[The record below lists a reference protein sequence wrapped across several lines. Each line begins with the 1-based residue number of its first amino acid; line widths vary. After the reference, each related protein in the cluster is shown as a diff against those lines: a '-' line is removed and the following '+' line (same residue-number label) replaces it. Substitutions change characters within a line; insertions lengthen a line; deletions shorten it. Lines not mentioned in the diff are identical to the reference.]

1 LKREAAFDRARRRV
15 TDVRRRWTAGRNCVD
30 GDPLRVDATMRWMRR
45 LFAAML
51 LVLLWVAPAA
61 PAAVRVPPGV
71 KLQRYAQGIP
81 NPSNLA
87 FDGHGRLWATSS
99 GVQAA
104 AADGVWMVP
113 RRGARPRQ
121 VVSGLFSALGL
132 TWHRRELYVS
142 HIVPHATFA
151 PRHTGRVVAY
161 SGFDGRRFARSRVVV
176 DGLPVGRHRVDSIV
190 AGPGGRLYLGIG
202 SESDHEPSSAALAG
216 TVVSFRPGGGGL
228 RVEARGLRNPY
239 GLAVAQGGRRLLVSE
254 HGRDDLGLH
263 SPPDELNL
271 VNLRGR
277 ARSYGFPGCWGQGG
291 APCRGTVGALARLA
305 PHSALG
311 AVVATRRFGRW
322 GPSAFVTRFG
332 STFRENPTG
341 GDVVRVPLA
350 RLGRRRTAPVHRF
363 ATGFGHQEPLGAALG
378 PGGALY
384 VSLWQSGRIVRLV
397 PKPPPHRAAAAAK
410 LTPPAT
416 LLRALA
422 ELLRDL
428 FTD

>member
-1 LKREAAFDRARRRV
+1 
-15 TDVRRRWTAGRNCVD
+15 
-30 GDPLRVDATMRWMRR
+30 MRSMRR
-45 LFAAML
+45 LPAIL
-51 LVLLWVAPAA
+51 VLVLLAAVPAA
-61 PAAVRVPPGV
+61 PTAAARVRVPAGV
-71 KLQRYAQGIP
+71 ELQRYTMGIP

-87 FDGHGRLWATSS
+87 FDGRGRLWATSA

-104 AADGVWMVP
+104 AADGVWLVP
-113 RRGARPRQ
+113 RRGARARQ

-151 PRHTGRVVAY
+151 SGHTGRVMAY

-202 SESDHEPSSAALAG
+202 SESDHEPSSAELAG

-239 GLAVAQGGRRLLVSE
+239 GLAVAPGGRRLLVSE

-263 SPPDELNL
+263 DPPDELNL
-271 VNLRGR
+271 VEPRGR
-277 ARSYGFPGCWGQGG
+277 ARWYGFPECWGQGG
-291 APCRGTVGALARLA
+291 APCRGAVAPLARLA
-305 PHSALG
+305 PHSAPG
-311 AVVATRRFGRW
+311 AVVVARRFGRW

-332 STFRENPTG
+332 STFRANPTG
-341 GDVVRVPLA
+341 GDVVRISLA
-350 RLGRRRTAPVHRF
+350 HLGRRRSAPVQRF
-363 ATGFGHQEPLGAALG
+363 ATGFGHQQPLGAALG

-384 VSLWQSGRIVRLV
+384 VSLWKSGRVVRLV
-397 PKPPPHRAAAAAK
+397 PRSSRPRSTGTGMAAPAA
-410 LTPPAT
+410 
-416 LLRALA
+416 LLEALVRLCRAL
-422 ELLRDL
+422 
-428 FTD
+428 F

>member
-1 LKREAAFDRARRRV
+1 
-15 TDVRRRWTAGRNCVD
+15 
-30 GDPLRVDATMRWMRR
+30 MRR
-45 LFAAML
+45 LFAVVL
-51 LVLLWVAPAA
+51 LVLLAAA
-61 PAAVRVPPGV
+61 PAAAARVRVPAGV
-71 KLQRYAQGIP
+71 ELQRYAKGIP

-87 FDGHGRLWATSS
+87 FDARGRLWATSA

-104 AADGVWMVP
+104 AADGVWIVP

-121 VVSGLFSALGL
+121 VLSGLFSALGL

-161 SGFDGRRFARSRVVV
+161 SGFDGRRFRRSRIVV

-202 SESDHEPSSAALAG
+202 SESDNEPSSAALAG

-239 GLAVAQGGRRLLVSE
+239 GLAVGVGGDGVRGRLLVSE

-263 SPPDELNL
+263 SPPDELN
-271 VNLRGR
+271 VVSPRGS
-277 ARSYGFPGCWGQGG
+277 ARWYGFPDCWGQGG
-291 APCRGTVGALARLA
+291 APCRGAVAPLARLA
-305 PHSALG
+305 PHSAPG
-311 AVVATRRFGRW
+311 AVVVARRFGRW

-341 GDVVRVPLA
+341 GDVVRVSLA
-350 RLGRRRTAPVHRF
+350 RLGRHRTAPVQRF

-384 VSLWQSGRIVRLV
+384 VGLWKSGRIVRLV
-397 PKPPPHRAAAAAK
+397 PREPPPRAAAARVA
-410 LTPPAT
+410 PPSA
-416 LLRALA
+416 LLQALA
-422 ELLRDL
+422 ELLRAL
-428 FTD
+428 FSS

>member
-1 LKREAAFDRARRRV
+1 MRPMGRVLAIVVFALLAAA
-15 TDVRRRWTAGRNCVD
+15 
-30 GDPLRVDATMRWMRR
+30 P
-45 LFAAML
+45 
-51 LVLLWVAPAA
+51 PAA
-61 PAAVRVPPGV
+61 AGVRVPAGV
-71 KLQRYAQGIP
+71 KLQRYAKGIP

-87 FDGHGRLWATSS
+87 FNARGRLWVTSA

-104 AADGVWMVP
+104 GADGVWLVP

-161 SGFDGRRFARSRVVV
+161 SGFDGRRFAHSRVVV

-216 TVVSFRPGGGGL
+216 SVVSFRPGGGGL

-239 GLAVAQGGRRLLVSE
+239 GLAVGVGGDGVRGRLLVSE

-271 VNLRGR
+271 VNPRGR
-277 ARSYGFPGCWGQGG
+277 PRSYGFPDCWGQGG
-291 APCRGTVGALARLA
+291 APCRGTVAPLARLA
-305 PHSALG
+305 PHSAPG
-311 AVVATRRFGRW
+311 AVAATRRFGRW

-332 STFRENPTG
+332 STFRENPTV
-341 GDVVRVPLA
+341 GDVVRVPL
-350 RLGRRRTAPVHRF
+350 G
-363 ATGFGHQEPLGAALG
+363 
-378 PGGALY
+378 
-384 VSLWQSGRIVRLV
+384 
-397 PKPPPHRAAAAAK
+397 
-410 LTPPAT
+410 
-416 LLRALA
+416 
-422 ELLRDL
+422 
-428 FTD
+428 

>member
-1 LKREAAFDRARRRV
+1 
-15 TDVRRRWTAGRNCVD
+15 
-30 GDPLRVDATMRWMRR
+30 MRLMRR
-45 LFAAML
+45 LPAIL
-51 LVLLWVAPAA
+51 VLVLLAPAPAA
-61 PAAVRVPPGV
+61 PAAAARVRVPAGV
-71 KLQRYAQGIP
+71 EVQRYARGIP

-87 FDGHGRLWATSS
+87 FDGRGRLWATSA

-132 TWHRRELYVS
+132 AWHRRKLYVS

-151 PRHTGRVVAY
+151 PRHTGRVIAY

-239 GLAVAQGGRRLLVSE
+239 GLAVVQGGRRLLVSE

-277 ARSYGFPGCWGQGG
+277 ARSYGFPDCWGQGG
-291 APCRGTVGALARLA
+291 APCRGTVGAVARLA
-305 PHSALG
+305 PHSAPG

-341 GDVVRVPLA
+341 GDVVRVSLA
-350 RLGRRRTAPVHRF
+350 RPGRRGTAPVQRF
-363 ATGFGHQEPLGAALG
+363 VTGFGHQEPLGAALG
-378 PGGALY
+378 PDGALY
-384 VSLWQSGRIVRLV
+384 VSLWRSGRVVRLV
-397 PKPPPHRAAAAAK
+397 PRPAAPAAAATGVA
-410 LTPPAT
+410 PAT
-416 LLRALA
+416 ALLRALA
-422 ELLRDL
+422 ELFRAL
-428 FTD
+428 FGRGGSAVPAAG

>member
-1 LKREAAFDRARRRV
+1 
-15 TDVRRRWTAGRNCVD
+15 
-30 GDPLRVDATMRWMRR
+30 MRSMRR
-45 LFAAML
+45 LPAIL
-51 LVLLWVAPAA
+51 VLVLLAAVPAA
-61 PAAVRVPPGV
+61 PTAAARVRVPAGV
-71 KLQRYAQGIP
+71 ELQRYTMGIP

-87 FDGHGRLWATSS
+87 FDGRGRLWATSA

-104 AADGVWMVP
+104 AADGVWLVP
-113 RRGARPRQ
+113 RRGALPRQ

-151 PRHTGRVVAY
+151 SGHTGRVMAY

-202 SESDHEPSSAALAG
+202 SESDHEPSSAELAG

-239 GLAVAQGGRRLLVSE
+239 GLAVAPGGRRLLVSE

-263 SPPDELNL
+263 DPPDELNL
-271 VNLRGR
+271 VEPRGR
-277 ARSYGFPGCWGQGG
+277 ARWYGFPECWGQGG
-291 APCRGTVGALARLA
+291 APCRGAVAPLARLA
-305 PHSALG
+305 PHSAPG
-311 AVVATRRFGRW
+311 AVVVARRFGRW

-332 STFRENPTG
+332 STFRANPTG
-341 GDVVRVPLA
+341 GDVVRISLA
-350 RLGRRRTAPVHRF
+350 HLGRRRSAPVQRF
-363 ATGFGHQEPLGAALG
+363 ATGFGHQQPLGAALG

-384 VSLWQSGRIVRLV
+384 VSLWKSGRVVRLV
-397 PKPPPHRAAAAAK
+397 PRSSRPRSTGTGMAAPAA
-410 LTPPAT
+410 
-416 LLRALA
+416 LLEALVRLCRAL
-422 ELLRDL
+422 
-428 FTD
+428 F

>member
-1 LKREAAFDRARRRV
+1 
-15 TDVRRRWTAGRNCVD
+15 
-30 GDPLRVDATMRWMRR
+30 MRQMRR
-45 LFAAML
+45 LL
-51 LVLLWVAPAA
+51 VVLLLALVTAAPPPAA
-61 PAAVRVPPGV
+61 ARVRVPAGV
-71 KLQRYAQGIP
+71 EMQRYAKGMP

-87 FDGHGRLWATSS
+87 FDARGRLWSTSA

-104 AADGVWMVP
+104 ASDGVWLVP

-142 HIVPHATFA
+142 HIVPRATFA

-161 SGFDGRRFARSRVVV
+161 SGFDGRRFSRSRVVV
-176 DGLPVGRHRVDSIV
+176 NGLPVGRHRVDSIV

-216 TVVSFRPGGGGL
+216 TVVSFRPDGGGL

-239 GLAVAQGGRRLLVSE
+239 GLAVAPGGRRLLVSE

-263 SPPDELNL
+263 RPPDELN
-271 VNLRGR
+271 VVDPRGR
-277 ARSYGFPGCWGQGG
+277 ARWYGFPGCWGQGG
-291 APCRGTVGALARLA
+291 APCRGAVAPLARLA
-305 PHSALG
+305 PHSAPG
-311 AVVATRRFGRW
+311 AVVVVRRFGRW

-341 GDVVRVPLA
+341 GDVVRVSLA
-350 RLGRRRTAPVHRF
+350 RLGQRRPAPVHRV

-397 PKPPPHRAAAAAK
+397 PDPPPPRTATTTVAP
-410 LTPPAT
+410 LAT
-416 LLRALA
+416 LLQALA
-422 ELLRDL
+422 ELLREL
-428 FTD
+428 FTG